1 MIVKEDIAKM
11 NNKVER
17 KIQAEIHGRNALRHI
32 EKICEFG
39 DRFVGTKGDQKTL
52 EYAQEHY
59 ERLGLNIE
67 HTQIK
72 ATSYEERSVELILT
86 DTGTKL
92 EAISPYFTEPC
103 QTGVSGEL
111 VYIGEGRSK
120 DYEGKNVEGK
130 IVVLNEAATGWD
142 WFWLGSFS
150 KRAAIHGAVGLI
162 IIHPFPWPN
171 RMSMEA
177 GNLDI
182 KHRFHDRQVP
192 SVCISAL
199 DGLKVMQHIGQGKT
213 NAYLKIDSAVY
224 DVDSVILSGVI
235 EGSQWPE
242 ERIALIGHRDSPIHL
257 GANDNGSGIA
267 CQLEIAHALSKLKP
281 KRSIEFIC
289 STAEEAASPGA
300 WEFVQANKER
310 IQKMKALINLD
321 MVGVGGSLC
330 LVDGG
335 QWHDTE
341 PFSYSTWLMEK
352 IEDVADELGYYV
364 RRMTA
369 TSTSEETRF
378 HTEGV
383 PVAAF
388 WKPDDYYYHSKQ
400 DTPEKIDANSL
411 KAVSDITAITIW
423 RLANE
428 DDLPPKN

>member
-1 MIVKEDIAKM
+1 M
-11 NNKVER
+11 NDSVER
-17 KIQAEIHGRNALRHI
+17 KIQLGIHGRSALKHI
-32 EKICEFG
+32 ENICEFG
-39 DRFVGTKGDQKTL
+39 DRFVGTEGDQKTFD
-52 EYAQEHY
+52 YVRNY
-59 ERLGLNIE
+59 FERLGLKIE
-67 HTQIK
+67 QTEIQVP
-72 ATSYEERSVELILT
+72 TYEERSVELILT

-92 EAISPYFTEPC
+92 KAVSPYFTEPC
-103 QTGVSGEL
+103 QEGVSGEL
-111 VYIGEGRSK
+111 VYIGEGREK

-130 IVVLNEAATGWD
+130 IVVLNESATGWD

-177 GNLDI
+177 GNFDIRNRFLD
-182 KHRFHDRQVP
+182 KQVP

-199 DGLKVMQHIGQGKT
+199 DGLKVMQHIGLGKT
-213 NAYLKIDSAVY
+213 NAYLKIDSAIY
-224 DVDSVILSGVI
+224 DVDAVILSGVI
-235 EGSQWPE
+235 EGSQWPD
-242 ERIALIGHRDSPIHL
+242 ERIALIGHRDSPIPL
-257 GANDNGSGIA
+257 GANDNGSGIG

-289 STAEEAASPGA
+289 STGEEGASQGA

-310 IQKMKALINLD
+310 LPNMKALINID
-321 MVGVGGSLC
+321 MVAVGGTLY

-341 PFSYSTWLMEK
+341 PFQYSSWLMEK
-352 IEDVADELGYYV
+352 IEGVADELGYFV
-364 RRMTA
+364 SRMTA

-378 HTEGV
+378 HVEGV

-388 WKPDDYYYHSKQ
+388 WKADDYHYHSVH
-400 DTPEKIDANSL
+400 DTPEKVDANTL
-411 KAVSDITAITIW
+411 KAISDITAITMW

-428 DDLPPKN
+428 EMGS